1 MLLEELKLFLHS
13 TKRLKRLIK
22 EKKKKIQKTSI
33 NINILMTLL
42 TFGSPWATSLV
53 LVTSNGKL
61 PTVATRPAREPH
73 VKFSIGLVTSFMDSS
88 GNRFLARSA
97 NISNARN

>member
-1 MLLEELKLFLHS
+1 M
-13 TKRLKRLIK
+13 I
-22 EKKKKIQKTSI
+22 
-33 NINILMTLL
+33 LL

-73 VKFSIGLVTSFMDSS
+73 VKFSIGLVTSFMDFS
-88 GNRFLARSA
+88 GNSFLARSV